1 MAKGPF
7 EFPIHPTQSCNGARR
22 EYLRQYLQEWPG
34 SDQDLREL
42 AREFRSRRPTGS
54 CADFIIV
61 MRERSL

>member
-1 MAKGPF
+1 
-7 EFPIHPTQSCNGARR
+7 
-22 EYLRQYLQEWPG
+22 LRQYLQEWPG